1 MSPRAAPKGLRAKG
15 GRFIPGHRWA
25 ACARTNS
32 RVVGISQP
40 PEKNQCYA
48 TERGWGSSPV
58 QCPSCNLSAPE
69 GSKFCGNCGT
79 ALPRACPNCG
89 HAVPPENSFCS
100 ECGTSIGAKKVASPP
115 SPTHRAAPATAERRQ
130 LTIMFCDMVGSSAL
144 ATRLDPEE
152 QGNVIAAFHACCAD
166 EIKSFGGTVAQY
178 LGDGVLAY
186 FGYPTAHENDAE
198 RAILAGLAIL
208 KAVGGLKAGG
218 VRGAARGRALPADR
232 PAGGDRAA
240 AAPLG
245 SGQARRGSGRAALR

>member
-69 GSKFCGNCGT
+69 GIKFCG
-79 ALPRACPNCG
+79 
-89 HAVPPENSFCS
+89 
-100 ECGTSIGAKKVASPP
+100 
-115 SPTHRAAPATAERRQ
+115 
-130 LTIMFCDMVGSSAL
+130 MVGSSAL

-178 LGDGVLAY
+178 LGDG
-186 FGYPTAHENDAE
+186 
-198 RAILAGLAIL
+198 
-208 KAVGGLKAGG
+208 
-218 VRGAARGRALPADR
+218 
-232 PAGGDRAA
+232 
-240 AAPLG
+240 
-245 SGQARRGSGRAALR
+245 